1 MSTFEYITFCFS
13 PSFCDPGRRE
23 EGGGRREEGGG
34 RREEDNRTTAPPA
47 SRVLRS
53 SRPTLLTYTQNQSYY
68 QTNKGREGGAEGRRG
83 GEGRERE
90 RERERRGHERGENIK
105 DMIN

>member
-1 MSTFEYITFCFS
+1 MILEGGRREEGGGRREEGG
-13 PSFCDPGRRE
+13 GRRE

-68 QTNKGREGGAEGRRG
+68 QTNKGREGGAAGRRG
-83 GEGRERE
+83 GEG
-90 RERERRGHERGENIK
+90 ERGRGGGMREGEHIK